1 MNKDSQS
8 QTDSVTKAGRQYADI
23 TIPVELT
30 PEAVIESLETVC
42 CGDPAVCCCQHPD
55 DNTCEVTVTQT
66 ISTKISIRYNVS
78 AGIDRVE
85 MNNRA
90 EHS

>member
-8 QTDSVTKAGRQYADI
+8 RTDSVTKAGHQYADI
-23 TIPVELT
+23 TIPVELK
-30 PEAVIESLETVC
+30 PEAVIESLETIC
-42 CGDPAVCCCQHPD
+42 CGEPAVTCCQHPD

-66 ISTKISIRYNVS
+66 ISTRISIRYNVS
-78 AGIDRVE
+78 ADIDRVE
-85 MNNRA
+85 MNSRE